1 MLQLETAE
9 IKPNP
14 AQVARS
20 AGLRYVSDNKPGI
33 RRELHNAQFIY
44 YKPNGSRVEDEQ
56 ELGRI
61 KSLAIPPVYTN
72 VWICLIPNGH
82 LQATARDAKGRKQ
95 YRYHK
100 KWRETRDETKYGRM
114 WAFGDVLPVIYQRV
128 QQDLARSGMPREKVL
143 AIVVQLLETTLIR
156 VGNEEYARTNRS
168 FGLTTLR
175 NRHVDISGTTIK
187 FKFKGKS
194 NKNHVI
200 ELKDRRL
207 ARMVKRCRDLP
218 GHELFQY
225 LDDEGHPHSI
235 DSGDVNQYL
244 QEITGQS
251 FTAKDFRTWAG
262 TILAALSLEAIGP
275 AETVTEAKRNVVTAI
290 KEVATKLGNTPA
302 ICRKCYVHPEVI
314 NAYMDGS
321 LFETFK
327 DMIED
332 NLQGT
337 AEKLSP
343 KELAIMQLL
352 EKRLAD

>member
-1 MLQLETAE
+1 MFQFETVETKLA
-9 IKPNP
+9 P

-33 RRELHNAQFIY
+33 RRELHNEQYIY
-44 YKPNGSRVEDEQ
+44 YKPDGSRIDEEK
-56 ELGRI
+56 ELERI
-61 KSLAIPPVYTN
+61 KSLAIPPAYTD
-72 VWICLIPNGH
+72 VWICPNPNGH

-114 WAFGDVLPVIYQRV
+114 RAFGDVLPIIYEKV
-128 QQDLARSGMPREKVL
+128 KQDLARPGLPREKVL

-168 FGLTTLR
+168 YGLTTLR

-194 NKNHVI
+194 NINHVI

-225 LDDEGHPHSI
+225 LDDEGQPHSI

-262 TILAALSLEAIGP
+262 TILVALSLEALGP
-275 AETVTEAKRNVVTAI
+275 AETDTAAKRNVLAAI
-290 KEVATKLGNTPA
+290 KEVAGKLGNTPA
-302 ICRKCYVHPEVI
+302 ICRKCYVHPEIV

-321 LFETFK
+321 LFEVFK
-327 DMIED
+327 NLIEE
-332 NLQGT
+332 NLEEKT
-337 AEKLSP
+337 KKLSP
-343 KELAIMQLL
+343 KELAVMRLL
-352 EKRLAD
+352 EKRLAG